1 MRLVQRAPEL
11 PCGPQ
16 RTPARRRRH
25 RCRLAQHALAHA
37 AAALLALALLAGLL
51 PPTSA
56 NRASGHD
63 CPHGNILDMP
73 DTTDCRRLLSKLS
86 GAGCLPH
93 YHAAVIQE
101 EPEEAC
107 CRNAASFFDLQC
119 HCWGSQFDHAAV
131 AAVAAVDAACL
142 HHAEQRSAEQQQ
154 QGQQQGQGEAAAA
167 VGGIALTRL
176 RQGQAQ
182 HGQHEQHA
190 QQHAAQQQQQQQH
203 PDIRL
208 FVGVLSA
215 GDRRD
220 RRDAIRATWG
230 THPGAY
236 RVRFFLGRPANET
249 VFEAVRAEAVE
260 RRDMVVLG
268 HITEHYHNIT
278 HQTLEVMR
286 FAAAD
291 PAVTHVLKT
300 DDDSYV
306 HFDRLLHCLAGTYR
320 ERLFLGYIENPGG
333 RPHRNTDHPWY
344 VSREEWPEERFP
356 PWAHGAGYVL
366 TADLAA
372 ELAPGTAF
380 AASEGGHLFK
390 LEDIALAGWLE
401 WAAQRRG
408 FKVHL
413 VVDKRFN
420 YEGCRFGDLVS
431 HYMKPEQLRCMWERQ
446 GHCKC

>member
-1 MRLVQRAPEL
+1 MRLLRAVQEDHCHLQQRAP
-11 PCGPQ
+11 PY
-16 RTPARRRRH
+16 RRWHRRS
-25 RCRLAQHALAHA
+25 LASWGLAHA
-37 AAALLALALLAGLL
+37 AAAILGAALLAGTL
-51 PPTSA
+51 PATRA
-56 NRASGHD
+56 NRAGGHD
-63 CPHGNILDMP
+63 CPQYGGSILDMP

-86 GAGCLPH
+86 GTGCLPH
-93 YHAAVIQE
+93 RHAAVIQE

-119 HCWGSQFDHAAV
+119 HCWGSQFDHSAV

-142 HHAEQRSAEQQQ
+142 HHAEQLANGQKQQQSQQQ
-154 QGQQQGQGEAAAA
+154 QSEAAAA
-167 VGGIALTRL
+167 AGGIELTRL
-176 RQGQAQ
+176 RERQGQQAQ
-182 HGQHEQHA
+182 H
-190 QQHAAQQQQQQQH
+190 AQQQQQQQQQQR
-203 PDIRL
+203 PADIRL

-215 GDRRD
+215 AERRD

-236 RVRFFLGRPANET
+236 RLLFFLARPNAT
-249 VFEAVRAEAVE
+249 MFDAVWAEAVE
-260 RRDMVVLG
+260 HRDMVVLG
-268 HITEHYHNIT
+268 HIAEHYHNIT
-278 HQTLEVMR
+278 HQTLEMLR

-291 PAVTHVLKT
+291 PSVTHVLKT

-306 HFDRLLHCLAGTYR
+306 HFDRLLHRLAATYR
-320 ERLFLGYIENPGG
+320 ERLFLGHIENPGG
-333 RPHRNTDHPWY
+333 RPHRDPGHPWF

-366 TADLAA
+366 SADLAA

-401 WAAQRRG
+401 WAAARRG
-408 FKVHL
+408 FRVHL
-413 VVDKRFN
+413 VKDRRFN

-446 GHCKC
+446 GRCGC